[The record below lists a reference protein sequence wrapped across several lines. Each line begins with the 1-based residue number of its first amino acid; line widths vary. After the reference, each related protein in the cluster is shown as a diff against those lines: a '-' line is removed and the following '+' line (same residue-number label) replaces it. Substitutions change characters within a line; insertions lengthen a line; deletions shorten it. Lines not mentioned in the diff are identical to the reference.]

1 MKITGP
7 DTALLDGIV
16 RDVIAEFAEGDL
28 LSITAVLAAV
38 LPKAPHGSSPENV
51 IEAIVR
57 EAGARY
63 PISFDQE
70 KPTDRA

>member
-7 DTALLDGIV
+7 DTALLAGIV
-16 RDVIAEFAEGDL
+16 RDVIAEFPEGNL
-28 LSITAVLAAV
+28 LSIAAV
-38 LPKAPHGSSPENV
+38 LTAVVPKAPRGSSPED
-51 IEAIVR
+51 IIAAIVR

-70 KPTDRA
+70 KPGA